1 MLDVFDTLKQMR
13 QDFQEDEKYHNEDSR
28 KTKKRIICAGHQH
41 RQFVRP
47 IMKLCGFVDVS
58 ISI

>member
-28 KTKKRIICAGHQH
+28 KTKKEL
-41 RQFVRP
+41 FVRVTRTDNLYVP
-47 IMKLCGFVDVS
+47 
-58 ISI
+58 